1 MNKYNHAK
9 DDNEKAMIITRC
21 SVIFFVLLI
30 NLNCNS
36 KNSSS
41 KYFEK
46 EKIDCDFANSPQS
59 SYYKI
64 EFIKQGKPA
73 FPCSYF
79 FDFKNYKEEEKL
91 RMIQELL
98 KYEGDTSLC
107 AVKANCYNQKRSQM
121 VPKSSEYYSLQVEA
135 LFIINHI
142 IFTDPY
148 SYSAYP
154 ILRDKEGQNIET
166 INGELIKTAFVL
178 YKNWFEK
185 VKTTGLSKA
194 IKEKILPLND
204 ASSVFWY

>member
-1 MNKYNHAK
+1 
-9 DDNEKAMIITRC
+9 MIILRYSLIC
-21 SVIFFVLLI
+21 FVLLF

-36 KNSSS
+36 QSSFS

-46 EKIDCDFANSPQS
+46 EKINCDFANSPQS

-64 EFIKQGKPA
+64 EFIKQGKPL
-73 FPCSYF
+73 FQCSYF
-79 FDFKNYKEEEKL
+79 FDFKDYKEEEKI

-107 AVKANCYNQKRSQM
+107 AVKVNCYNPKRSQT
-121 VPKSSEYYSLQVEA
+121 VPKSIEYYSIQVEA

-142 IFTDPY
+142 IFADPY

-154 ILRDKEGQNIET
+154 ILRDKDGRNIET
-166 INGELIKTAFVL
+166 INGELIKKAFML

-185 VKTTGLSKA
+185 MRITGLTKA
-194 IKEKILPLND
+194 IRKKILPLND
-204 ASSVFWY
+204 VSPVFWY